1 MGSTENIIGLLILAI
16 FTYNARALRLCDVK
30 VNVTYDTIAAQG
42 EPFNITLTFTNVTE
56 EKVFSLTPEWDKLI
70 INQSEIQL
78 DKDSSIDVE
87 MISNQFYLYNVIL
100 SCKTNESHVE
110 SDVFEVPVSRTV
122 TSNTIALVFQRIMTV
137 SLAFAML
144 LMGCELK
151 FEIVKSYLMRPLAPL
166 AGMVCQYIC
175 MPVMAYLIGYIFLSD
190 NIYARYGLILVGC
203 SPGGSFSNFWA
214 GK

>member
-1 MGSTENIIGLLILAI
+1 
-16 FTYNARALRLCDVK
+16 
-30 VNVTYDTIAAQG
+30 
-42 EPFNITLTFTNVTE
+42 
-56 EKVFSLTPEWDKLI
+56 
-70 INQSEIQL
+70 
-78 DKDSSIDVE
+78 

-151 FEIVKSYLMRPLAPL
+151 FEIVKSYLMRPLAPV